1 MPSVQGWA
9 RFFNRRFED
18 ALPFYRHVLRI
29 DPDFHLALWFLGE
42 ALVELGEYEEGV
54 GALERAYELAGRTS
68 RLLGY
73 LGYAYGR
80 AGRQDRA
87 RDSLAE
93 LDARRQRSYVP
104 PYFPALVQSGLGQYN
119 LALDHLEQAL
129 RERDTM
135 LRDLKADA
143 AWDRMHSLPRFETVM
158 QRMGF
163 PDPPK
168 TADCGSSLPFSEE
181 LRKES

>member
-1 MPSVQGWA
+1 
-9 RFFNRRFED
+9 
-18 ALPFYRHVLRI
+18 LK
-29 DPDFHLALWFLGE
+29 
-42 ALVELGEYEEGV
+42 
-54 GALERAYELAGRTS
+54 RAYELAGRTS

-80 AGRQDRA
+80 AGRQDDA

-93 LDARRQRSYVP
+93 LDARKRRSYVP
-104 PYFPALVQSGLGQYN
+104 SYFPALVLSGLGQYD

-143 AWDRMHSLPRFETVM
+143 AWDRMRSLPRFDALM
-158 QRMGF
+158 QRMAF
-163 PDPPK
+163 PDSP
-168 TADCGSSLPFSEE
+168 TAAHRDSLSISTE
-181 LRKES
+181 LQKES

>member
-1 MPSVQGWA
+1 MRLGAGWTH
-9 RFFNRRFED
+9 F
-18 ALPFYRHVLRI
+18 P
-29 DPDFHLALWFLGE
+29 PP
-42 ALVELGEYEEGV
+42 
-54 GALERAYELAGRTS
+54 
-68 RLLGY
+68 GY

-80 AGRQDRA
+80 AGRQDDA

-93 LDARRQRSYVP
+93 LDARKQHSYVP
-104 PYFPALVQSGLGQYN
+104 PYFPALVLSGLGQYD
-119 LALDHLEQAL
+119 LALDHLEQAF

-143 AWDRMHSLPRFETVM
+143 AWDRMHSLPRFETLM

-168 TADCGSSLPFSEE
+168 TADRGSSLSLSTE
-181 LRKES
+181 LPKQS